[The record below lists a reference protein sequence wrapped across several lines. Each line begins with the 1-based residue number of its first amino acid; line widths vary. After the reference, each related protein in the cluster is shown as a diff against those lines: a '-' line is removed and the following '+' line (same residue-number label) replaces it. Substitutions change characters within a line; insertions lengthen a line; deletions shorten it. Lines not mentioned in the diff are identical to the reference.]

1 MDINIASGKFFLG
14 FTDSLPVCAMASK
27 PIKLENKIAAAEKN
41 EYHSNCGSITLEWT
55 MPVFFS
61 NE

>member
-41 EYHSNCGSITLEWT
+41 EYHSNCGSITLE
-55 MPVFFS
+55 
-61 NE
+61 